1 MLKHGNDYC
10 NNWRCVC
17 VCRWGRK
24 GENRRRGHW
33 KRTRR
38 SQNRD
43 LPLVRTGNFRRW
55 IAPFSPAV
63 GVQHSDPVITSSLK
77 RRSTDVGPKE
87 TKRKKQKIPD
97 SSSGAIRRQTNDFVS
112 FVFFFRR
119 RRRTSWSLKEC
130 RDLLRIFRTPQGHS
144 GRKADCLYHQVK
156 HRPAIV
162 IFVQFPWNVQVEN
175 CTLVGSPEFPAD
187 TVPGGLFR
195 PIPVKLALSECRRT
209 LTKICVFFFYMKFD
223 ETDLI

>member
-1 MLKHGNDYC
+1 M
-10 NNWRCVC
+10 CVQ
-17 VCRWGRK
+17 VRK
-24 GENRRRGHW
+24 ERR
-33 KRTRR
+33 K
-38 SQNRD
+38 
-43 LPLVRTGNFRRW
+43 
-55 IAPFSPAV
+55 
-63 GVQHSDPVITSSLK
+63 
-77 RRSTDVGPKE
+77 
-87 TKRKKQKIPD
+87 
-97 SSSGAIRRQTNDFVS
+97 SSSGSLEKNTAVTEPRPPTRPHWQFSTLDCPLLSGCWCATLGSCNYQQPETTIHRRGATEETKKFRIRHQVQFVVKQTILS
-112 FVFFFRR
+112 RLFFFFR

>member
-1 MLKHGNDYC
+1 MLKHGIDYC
-10 NNWRCVC
+10 NNWWCVC
-17 VCRWGRK
+17 VQVRK
-24 GENRRRGHW
+24 ERR
-33 KRTRR
+33 K
-38 SQNRD
+38 
-43 LPLVRTGNFRRW
+43 
-55 IAPFSPAV
+55 
-63 GVQHSDPVITSSLK
+63 
-77 RRSTDVGPKE
+77 
-87 TKRKKQKIPD
+87 
-97 SSSGAIRRQTNDFVS
+97 SSSGSLEKNTAVTEPRPPTRPHWQFSTLDCPLLSGCWCATLGSCNYQQPETTIHRRGATEETRNSGFVIRCNSSSNRRFCLVC
-112 FVFFFRR
+112 FFFR

-156 HRPAIV
+156 HRPDIV

-209 LTKICVFFFYMKFD
+209 LTTRCVFFFYMKFD